1 MRSCEMISSYLDG
14 RLETAGAHEF
24 EEHMR
29 DCAECASAVEAWRDI
44 ENRLV
49 EASKSEKSFPDPSAH
64 EALRLVQRA
73 ELRKKSYFSQPHF
86 WAVRVTVAALIIIA
100 GALGVFTGRL
110 MNPPAPV
117 DPASA
122 SAGSV
127 DDTLT
132 YRTDSNSRTTVRLAS
147 DTIGLGPSSS
157 ILVTA
162 SGPTVRLVLQE
173 GSVACEVSR
182 RTAGESFSVETPDF
196 TVEVIGTRFLVDL
209 DGAGEQAK
217 VIVSEGKVN
226 VRGAKIGKHSL
237 VAGQVLDIDSVLEVR
252 LADNEDL
259 IALND
264 LLPEASSS
272 QPLAV
277 PADESPRPDAGEFTG
292 IGSAGSRNDVAME
305 VAGATPD
312 SHETIDSELSSISK
326 WREWVIEG
334 RLDEARFALRDHL
347 VKNPADANAWSL
359 LADCE
364 RKRSNWAQAVVAY
377 DKLVA
382 LSKGERAN
390 RARFKAA
397 SIIQDRLGDHEGA
410 VRALEQFLSQG
421 GSGTLL
427 EARAKV
433 RLAGSLMA
441 LNRSERAR
449 EYLLW
454 VVDKSNDAAMI
465 SKARRMLEQL
475 EQK

>member
-14 RLETAGAHEF
+14 RLETGGAHEF
-24 EEHMR
+24 EEHLR
-29 DCAECASAVEAWRDI
+29 DCAECASAVEAWREI
-44 ENRLV
+44 ENSLV
-49 EASKSEKSFPDPSAH
+49 EVSESERTFTDPSAH

-73 ELRKKSYFSQPHF
+73 QLAQKSDFSQPQS
-86 WAVRVTVAALIIIA
+86 WVVRVTVAAMIIIA
-100 GALGVFTGRL
+100 GALGVFIGHV
-110 MNPPAPV
+110 MNPPAPA
-117 DPASA
+117 DQASA
-122 SAGSV
+122 SSAPI
-127 DDTLT
+127 DDTLI

-196 TVEVIGTRFLVDL
+196 TVEVVGTRFLVDL
-209 DGAGEQAK
+209 NGAGERAK
-217 VIVSEGKVN
+217 VIVSDGKVN

-237 VAGQVLDIDSVLEVR
+237 VAGEALEIDSTPEVQP
-252 LADNEDL
+252 ADREDL

-264 LLPEASSS
+264 LLPELPSS

-277 PADESPRPDAGEFTG
+277 PAHESPRPDAGEFTG
-292 IGSAGSRNDVAME
+292 IGLDGLKNDVAME

-312 SHETIDSELSSISK
+312 SHGETDAELSSISK

-334 RLDEARFALRDHL
+334 RLDEARFALGDHL

-382 LSKGERAN
+382 LSDGEKAN

-410 VRALEQFLSQG
+410 VRALEQFLAQG

-441 LNRSERAR
+441 LNKPERAK

-454 VVDKSNDAAMI
+454 VVEKSNDAAMI

-475 EQK
+475 EQQ